1 MPINSK
7 NSSNYKKINP
17 DSIKIWLPEVQ
28 QRTHFSC
35 GAAVVHSICSYYGLG
50 LQSHYD
56 YFTFLETDETYGTP
70 PHKIANYFKDIG
82 INAKITRDMSIR
94 NLCSELQ
101 KSRPVI
107 IALQA
112 YGNPKTYKNGGSGH
126 YVVAIGYDK
135 RNIIFEDPWL
145 NCIRGYLS
153 KNELLSR
160 WHDCDYTGN
169 IYNQTGIVCWKR
181 SQPHYINFAKKIL

>member
-1 MPINSK
+1 MPINSN
-7 NSSNYKKINP
+7 NSGIYKKINP
-17 DSIKIWLPEVQ
+17 DAIKIWLPEVQ

-56 YFTFLETDETYGTP
+56 YFIHLETDETYGTP
-70 PHKIANYFKDIG
+70 PHKIASYFKEVG
-82 INAKITRDMSIR
+82 INADIKRDMSIKT
-94 NLCSELQ
+94 LCSELQ
-101 KSRPVI
+101 KSKPI
-107 IALQA
+107 ILPIQA
-112 YGNPKTYKNGGSGH
+112 YGNPKQYKNGGCGH

-145 NCIRGYLS
+145 NCSRGYIS
-153 KNELLSR
+153 KKELVNR
-160 WHDCDYTGN
+160 WHDCDYSGS

-181 SQPHYINFAKKIL
+181 SQPFYVNYAKKIV